1 MVSLLIGPDIVIK
14 SSIFLRYDELHP
26 SQQSDRNIA
35 KEITAVM
42 KGEYNQWTT
51 WLS

>member
-1 MVSLLIGPDIVIK
+1 MIGPDIAIK
-14 SSIFLRYDELHP
+14 NSLLLRYDELHP
-26 SQQSDRNIA
+26 SQQSDRIVA